1 MNKPEEGTAQ
11 SREKGSL
18 LKIRRAIVSVSDKR
32 GLFDFAK
39 ALQEFGVEVISTGG
53 TYKNLR
59 DLGMQVTSVSEV
71 TGFPEILDGRVKT
84 LHPNIHAG
92 ILAVLDNPSHQNQLQ
107 EQKISPIDL
116 VVVNLYP
123 FEETVAR
130 ENVKLDETIEQIDIG
145 GPAMVRAAAK
155 NFRHTA
161 VVVNPNLYGV
171 ILEEMKEHEGSLT
184 AQTRFQL
191 ARLAFEHT
199 SHYDSVIS
207 MYLNGLTSRSELP
220 ESVTISVQ
228 KTQNLRY
235 GENPHQHAALYGKFN
250 EYFKKLHGKELSY
263 NNILD
268 MNAAAFLSAEFDEP
282 TAVIVKHN
290 NPCGVASGTSL
301 LEAYQHAFATDTKSA
316 FGGIVC
322 VNRPL
327 DMQTAEAINE
337 IFTEVIVAPEFEGR
351 VLEFLMTKKDRRI
364 IQEGVNLRKLRE
376 LEIRT
381 VAGGFLAQDPDQH
394 RLFAD
399 QLKAVTKRKP
409 TDDELV
415 SLMFA
420 WKVAKH
426 VKSNTIVYARGNR
439 TLGIGAGQMS
449 RVDSSKIA
457 ALKATEAGFDLHGC
471 AVASDAFFPF
481 ADGLLEAVKVGA
493 TAVIQPGGSVRDEE
507 VIKAAD
513 ENNVAMVFTGIRHFR
528 H

>member
-1 MNKPEEGTAQ
+1 MGGSSAH
-11 SREKGSL
+11 GSL

-32 GLFDFAK
+32 GLFELAK
-39 ALQEFGVEVISTGG
+39 ALQEFGVEIISTGG

-59 DLGMQVTSVSEV
+59 DLGFQVTTVSEV

-107 EQKISPIDL
+107 EQKISPIEL

-123 FEETVAR
+123 FEETIAK
-130 ENVKLDETIEQIDIG
+130 ENVKLDEAIEQIDIG

-161 VVVNPNLYGV
+161 VVVNPSLYGV
-171 ILEEMKEHEGSLT
+171 IIEEMKEHQGGIT

-191 ARLAFEHT
+191 ARAAFEHT
-199 SHYDSVIS
+199 AHYDSAVS
-207 MYLNGLTSRSELP
+207 QYLSGLTSRSELP
-220 ESVTISVQ
+220 DSLTVSMRKAQ
-228 KTQNLRY
+228 DLRY
-235 GENPHQHAALYGKFN
+235 GENPHQNAALYGKFN

-268 MNAAAFLSAEFDEP
+268 MNAAALLCAEFDVP
-282 TAVIVKHN
+282 TVVIVKHN
-290 NPCGVASGTSL
+290 NPCGAASGETL
-301 LEAYQHAFATDTKSA
+301 LEAYQKALSTDSKSA

-322 VNRPL
+322 VNRTL
-327 DMQTAEAINE
+327 DSDTAQAINE
-337 IFTEVIVAPEFEGR
+337 IFTEVIIAPEYGGR
-351 VLEFLMTKKDRRI
+351 VLEFLMKKKDRRL
-364 IQEGVNLRKLRE
+364 IQQSVNLRKLRDLE
-376 LEIRT
+376 LRSVT
-381 VAGGFLAQDPDQH
+381 GGFLAQDPDQN
-394 RLFAD
+394 RLFPD
-399 QLKAVTKRKP
+399 QIKVVTKRKP
-409 TDDELV
+409 TDDELGAM
-415 SLMFA
+415 MFA

-426 VKSNTIVYARGNR
+426 VKSNTIVYARPDR
-439 TLGIGAGQMS
+439 TLGVGAGQMS

-457 ALKATEAGFDLHGC
+457 ALKAADAGLDLSGC

-513 ENNVAMVFTGIRHFR
+513 EHDVAMAFTGIRHFR

>member
-1 MNKPEEGTAQ
+1 MPQQETAQ
-11 SREKGSL
+11 SRERGSL
-18 LKIRRAIVSVSDKR
+18 LKIRRAIVSVSDKKGVIEFAR
-32 GLFDFAK
+32 ALKEFD
-39 ALQEFGVEVISTGG
+39 VEIISTGG
-53 TYKNLR
+53 TFKALTAE
-59 DLGMQVTSVSEV
+59 GIPVTSVSDV

-84 LHPNIHAG
+84 LHPAIHAG
-92 ILAVLDNPSHQNQLQ
+92 ILAVLDNPQHRNQLQ
-107 EQKISPIDL
+107 EQKVDPIDL

-123 FEETVAR
+123 FEQTIEK
-130 ENVKLDETIEQIDIG
+130 ENVRLEEAIEQIDIG

-155 NFRHTA
+155 NFQHTA
-161 VVVNPNLYGV
+161 VVVNPDLYGFV
-171 ILEEMKEHEGSLT
+171 TEEMKEHQGSLT

-199 SHYDSVIS
+199 SHYDSVVS
-207 MYLNGLTSRSELP
+207 TYLNSLTSRSQLP
-220 ESVTISVQ
+220 EAFTISMH
-228 KTQNLRY
+228 KAQNLRY
-235 GENPHQHAALYGKFN
+235 GENPHQNAALYGKFN

-268 MNAAAFLSAEFDEP
+268 MNAAALLSAEFDSP
-282 TAVIVKHN
+282 SVVIVKHN
-290 NPCGVASGTSL
+290 NPCGVASGNSL
-301 LEAYQHAFATDTKSA
+301 LEAYQHALATDTKSA

-327 DMQTAEAINE
+327 DRETAEAMNE

-351 VLEFLMTKKDRRI
+351 ALEFLMKKKDRRLV
-364 IQEGVNLRKLRE
+364 QQSVNLRKLSG
-376 LEIRT
+376 LEVRS
-381 VAGGFLAQDPDQH
+381 VAGGFLVQDPDQH
-394 RLFAD
+394 RLYAD
-399 QLKAVTKRKP
+399 QLKVVTKRKP
-409 TDDELV
+409 SDDEIS

-426 VKSNTIVYARGNR
+426 VKSNTIVYTRGDR

-457 ALKATEAGFDLHGC
+457 ALKAAEAGLDLHGC

-507 VIKAAD
+507 VIRAAD
-513 ENNVAMVFTGIRHFR
+513 EHDVAMVFTGIRHFR